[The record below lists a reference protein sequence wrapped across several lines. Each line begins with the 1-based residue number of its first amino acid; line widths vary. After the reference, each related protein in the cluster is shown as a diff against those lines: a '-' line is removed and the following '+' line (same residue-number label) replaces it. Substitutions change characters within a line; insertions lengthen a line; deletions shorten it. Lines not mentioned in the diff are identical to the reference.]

1 MLLNL
6 LTILLTIFNL
16 EPSQTTMGAEWID
29 QAELCKIS
37 GSEPGCMLPVTSTG
51 FGVAWIGEVT
61 EIQFLMPDGAP
72 TGFVKVRVTWFSSEA
87 PYECGQEYKFHMD
100 DLKDVTARSLIV
112 KRCP

>member
-1 MLLNL
+1 
-6 LTILLTIFNL
+6 
-16 EPSQTTMGAEWID
+16 
-29 QAELCKIS
+29 
-37 GSEPGCMLPVTSTG
+37 
-51 FGVAWIGEVT
+51 
-61 EIQFLMPDGAP
+61 MPDGAP